1 MRKEAMQGTGSG
13 PSSYE
18 TGDMVKSA
26 IGTTAVDKDRVLF
39 DSMAPQYS
47 ESSNTYSGLTPS
59 NSTSATTETLR
70 PDSSASPLDN
80 PYAAVAVSTGKGVA
94 RIIGAGLKAPAT
106 YTHGLAQGFN
116 NMPRL
121 YGDDTVRKE
130 EKIDGFGSGLVAAG
144 KGLGY
149 GLFDGI
155 TGLVAQPVRGVQEEG
170 AAGFFK
176 GFGKG
181 LGGLVCKP
189 AAGACGIPG
198 YAFMGVYKSLAS
210 LKNDKP
216 TLDDLV
222 AAEYV
227 AQGEQELRAVEETE
241 KKRILDTW
249 RALDLS

>member
-1 MRKEAMQGTGSG
+1 MLEGAAEGPLEAHRQLEKARMRKEAMQGTGSG

-39 DSMAPQYS
+39 DSTAPQYS

-144 KGLGY
+144 K
-149 GLFDGI
+149 
-155 TGLVAQPVRGVQEEG
+155 V
-170 AAGFFK
+170 
-176 GFGKG
+176 
-181 LGGLVCKP
+181 
-189 AAGACGIPG
+189 
-198 YAFMGVYKSLAS
+198 SLPS
-210 LKNDKP
+210 
-216 TLDDLV
+216 
-222 AAEYV
+222 
-227 AQGEQELRAVEETE
+227 
-241 KKRILDTW
+241 TW
-249 RALDLS
+249 RIRELLQPEPALHK